1 MRKIIFLIS
10 LMISFLGTAQNNV
23 LFEEATNAYNAG
35 KYNQAIENYKKI
47 IENGEHSAALY
58 FNLGNAYYKLNK
70 IAPSIYYYE
79 KSLLLDP
86 SDNEVKNNLGFARNM
101 TLDAIEQIPETGIE
115 RILSGITG
123 FMSFDQWAY
132 TAIIFMLLFV
142 LGYLGFYFLQ
152 FSSQKRTAFIG
163 SMASLVISIIAIL
176 IAYTE
181 YANYKSDQPAIVFE
195 NEVVVKS
202 EPNNRSQETF
212 RIHEGTKVFVL
223 DTLSDWNKIKLA
235 DGKTGW
241 LPSKDI
247 KLLKDF

>member
-10 LMISFLGTAQNNV
+10 AMISFLATAQNNV
-23 LFEEATNAYNAG
+23 LFEEATNAYNQG

-47 IENGEHSAALY
+47 LENGEHSAALY

-101 TLDAIEQIPETGIE
+101 TLDAIEQIPETGID
-115 RILSGITG
+115 RILGGITG

-142 LGYLGFYFLQ
+142 LGYLGFYF
-152 FSSQKRTAFIG
+152 FKYSSEKRIAFIG
-163 SMASLVISIIAIL
+163 SMASLVISIVAVL

-181 YANYKSDQPAIVFE
+181 YANYKSEQPAIVFE

-241 LPSKDI
+241 LPSQDI

>member
-1 MRKIIFLIS
+1 MRKIIFLIIT
-10 LMISFLGTAQNNV
+10 MISFWGTAQNEQ
-23 LFEEATNAYNAG
+23 LFDQATQAYNEG

-47 IENGEHSAALY
+47 IENGEHSAAVY
-58 FNLGNAYYKLNK
+58 FNLGNTYYKLNK

-86 SDNEVKNNLGFARNM
+86 SDQEVKNNLGFARNM
-101 TLDAIEQIPETGIE
+101 TLDAIEQMPETGVG
-115 RILSGITG
+115 RILSNITG
-123 FMSFDQWAY
+123 FMSYDQWAY

-142 LGYLGFYFLQ
+142 LGYLGYYFLTY
-152 FSSQKRTAFIG
+152 SSQKRIAFIG
-163 SMASLVISIIAIL
+163 SIISLVVSLLAVL

-181 YANYKSDQPAIVFE
+181 YANYKSEQPAIVFE

-202 EPNNRSQETF
+202 EPNSRSQETF

-223 DTLSDWNKIKLA
+223 DTLSDWNKIRLA

-241 LPSKDI
+241 LPSQDI

>member
-1 MRKIIFLIS
+1 
-10 LMISFLGTAQNNV
+10 MISFWGVAQNNV
-23 LFEEATNAYNAG
+23 LFDEATEAYNKG
-35 KYNQAIENYKKI
+35 KYNQAIENYEKI

-86 SDNEVKNNLGFARNM
+86 SDPEVKNNLGFARNM
-101 TLDAIEQIPETGIE
+101 TLDAIDQMPETGIGK
-115 RILSGITG
+115 IFSGITG
-123 FMSFDQWAY
+123 FLSFDQWAI
-132 TAIIFMLLFV
+132 TSIVFILLFV
-142 LGYLGFYFLQ
+142 LGYIAFYYLSY
-152 FSSQKRTAFIG
+152 SSQKRIAFIA
-163 SMASLVISIIAIL
+163 SMASLVLSIVAVF
-176 IAYTE
+176 IAYLE
-181 YANYKSDQPAIVFE
+181 YTSYRAEQPAIVFE
-195 NEVVVKS
+195 NEVIVKS

-241 LPSKDI
+241 LPSQNI

>member
-1 MRKIIFLIS
+1 MRKIIFLIVT
-10 LMISFLGTAQNNV
+10 MISFWGGAQNNV
-23 LFEEATNAYNAG
+23 LFDEATKAYNEG
-35 KYNQAIENYKKI
+35 KYNEAIENYNKI
-47 IENGEHSAALY
+47 LDNGEHSAALY
-58 FNLGNAYYKLNK
+58 YNLGNAYYKLNK

-86 SDNEVKNNLGFARNM
+86 SDNEVKNNLSFARNM
-101 TLDAIEQIPETGIE
+101 TLDAIEQMPETGI
-115 RILSGITG
+115 SKVFSKITG
-123 FMSFDQWAY
+123 FLSFDQWAV

-142 LGYLGFYFLQ
+142 FGYIAFYYLSY
-152 FSSQKRTAFIG
+152 SSQKRVAFIG
-163 SMASLVISIIAIL
+163 SMASLVISLIAVL
-176 IAYTE
+176 IAYLE
-181 YANYKSDQPAIVFE
+181 YTSYRSEQPAIVFE
-195 NEVVVKS
+195 NEVIVKS

-241 LPSKDI
+241 LPSNNI

>member
-1 MRKIIFLIS
+1 MRKIIFLIIT
-10 LMISFLGTAQNNV
+10 MISFWGGAQNNV
-23 LFEEATNAYNAG
+23 LFDEATKAYNEG
-35 KYNQAIENYKKI
+35 KYNEAIENYNKI
-47 IENGEHSAALY
+47 LDNGEHSAALY

-70 IAPSIYYYE
+70 VAPSIYYYE

-86 SDNEVKNNLGFARNM
+86 SDNEVKNNLSFARNM
-101 TLDAIEQIPETGIE
+101 TLDAIEQMPETGIAKVFSE
-115 RILSGITG
+115 VTG
-123 FMSFDQWAY
+123 FLSFDQWAI

-142 LGYLGFYFLQ
+142 FGYIAFYYLSY
-152 FSSQKRTAFIG
+152 SSKKRVAFIG
-163 SMASLVISIIAIL
+163 SMASLFISLIALL
-176 IAYTE
+176 IAYLE
-181 YANYKSDQPAIVFE
+181 YTSYRSEQPAIVFE
-195 NEVVVKS
+195 NEVIVKS

-241 LPSKDI
+241 LPSTNI

>member
-10 LMISFLGTAQNNV
+10 AMISFLATAQNNV
-23 LFEEATNAYNAG
+23 LFEEATNAYNQG

-47 IENGEHSAALY
+47 LENGEHSAALY

-101 TLDAIEQIPETGIE
+101 TLDAIEQIPETGID
-115 RILSGITG
+115 RILGGITG

-142 LGYLGFYFLQ
+142 LGYLGFYF
-152 FSSQKRTAFIG
+152 FKYSSEKRIAFIG
-163 SMASLVISIIAIL
+163 SMASLVISIIAVL

-181 YANYKSDQPAIVFE
+181 YANYKSEQPAIVFE

-241 LPSKDI
+241 LPSQDI

>member
-1 MRKIIFLIS
+1 MRKIIFLIFT
-10 LMISFLGTAQNNV
+10 MISFWGVAQNNV
-23 LFEEATNAYNAG
+23 LFDEATEAYNKG
-35 KYNQAIENYKKI
+35 KYNQAIENYEKI

-86 SDNEVKNNLGFARNM
+86 SDPEVKNNLGFARNM
-101 TLDAIEQIPETGIE
+101 TLDAIDQMPETGIGK
-115 RILSGITG
+115 IFSGITG
-123 FMSFDQWAY
+123 FLSFDQWAI
-132 TAIIFMLLFV
+132 TSIVFILLFV
-142 LGYLGFYFLQ
+142 LGYIAFYYLSY
-152 FSSQKRTAFIG
+152 SSQKRIAFIA
-163 SMASLVISIIAIL
+163 SMASLVLSIVAVF
-176 IAYTE
+176 IAYLE
-181 YANYKSDQPAIVFE
+181 YTSYRAEQPAIVFE
-195 NEVVVKS
+195 NEVIVKS

-241 LPSKDI
+241 LPSQNI

>member
-1 MRKIIFLIS
+1 MRKIIFLIIS
-10 LMISFLGTAQNNV
+10 MISLWGGAQNNV
-23 LFEEATNAYNAG
+23 LFDKATVAYNEG
-35 KYNQAIENYKKI
+35 KYNEAIEKYNKI
-47 IENGEHSAALY
+47 LDNGEHSAALY
-58 FNLGNAYYKLNK
+58 YNLGNAYYKLNK

-86 SDNEVKNNLGFARNM
+86 SDNEVKNNLSFARNM
-101 TLDAIEQIPETGIE
+101 TLDAIEQMPETGIGKVF
-115 RILSGITG
+115 SKITG
-123 FMSFDQWAY
+123 FLSFDQWAV

-142 LGYLGFYFLQ
+142 FGYIAFYYLSY
-152 FSSQKRTAFIG
+152 SSQKRVAFIG
-163 SMASLVISIIAIL
+163 SMASLVISLIAVL
-176 IAYTE
+176 IAYLE
-181 YANYKSDQPAIVFE
+181 YTSYRSEQPAIVFE
-195 NEVVVKS
+195 NEVIVKS

-241 LPSKDI
+241 LPSNNI